1 MKTKILAGVALVTLA
16 TAGTLAYAA
25 NTSTGSTVLHK
36 VTNGMHISG
45 SGGFMGEHT
54 GMGRMGGGFGIMGK
68 GAMTELTD
76 AEKTQLATMTDAEKK
91 VFFEAKFTAEKS
103 LRDAKEAVIDKLIN
117 GETLSDAEKATLL
130 TIKTERAA
138 AKSERLA
145 REAQMTEMKPILE
158 KVRNGASLTSD
169 EQTKFDAFKATM
181 PQNGQ
186 QGHNGKK
193 GGGMMGR
200 IER

>member
-1 MKTKILAGVALVTLA
+1 
-16 TAGTLAYAA
+16 
-25 NTSTGSTVLHK
+25 
-36 VTNGMHISG
+36 
-45 SGGFMGEHT
+45 
-54 GMGRMGGGFGIMGK
+54 
-68 GAMTELTD
+68 MTELTD